1 MTVLAS
7 PVPTSRILQR
17 ALLASNVGFVLY
29 FINLVVV
36 AYITGTFFSD
46 ADAQWRGDVVT
57 LLPAVISVIS
67 VWLASQ
73 ARRATRALQG
83 DLAPGERMLRK
94 NVTVFSL
101 IVIIGYMATSFFAG
115 FGSFMISFFGGQGAT
130 GMLYVALILN
140 AGAIVIGIS
149 RGIIAP
155 KGASDE

>member
-1 MTVLAS
+1 MTTVSTSA
-7 PVPTSRILQR
+7 PTSRLLGR

-29 FINLVVV
+29 FLNLIVV

-57 LLPAVISVIS
+57 LLPAVISVVSI
-67 VWLASQ
+67 WLASQ
-73 ARRATRALQG
+73 ARRSTRALQG
-83 DLAPGERMLRK
+83 ALTPGEQMLKK

-115 FGSFMISFFGGQGAT
+115 FGTFVVSFFAGQSAT
-130 GMLYVALILN
+130 GVMYVALILN

>member
-1 MTVLAS
+1 MVNS
-7 PVPTSRILQR
+7 GGPTSRLLGR

-29 FINLVVV
+29 FLNLIVV

-46 ADAQWRGDVVT
+46 ADAQWRGDVIA
-57 LLPAVISVIS
+57 LLPAVVSVVS

-73 ARRATRALQG
+73 ARRATRTLQG
-83 DLAPGERMLRK
+83 ELTPGDRMLKK

-115 FGSFMISFFGGQGAT
+115 FGTFVVSFFAGQSAT
-130 GMLYVALILN
+130 GTLYIALILN

-155 KGASDE
+155 KGSSDE

>member
-1 MTVLAS
+1 MTAVN
-7 PVPTSRILQR
+7 PGGTTSRLLGR
-17 ALLASNVGFVLY
+17 ALLASNIGFVLY
-29 FINLVVV
+29 FLNFIVV
-36 AYITGTFFSD
+36 AYITGTFFD
-46 ADAQWRGDVVT
+46 DPNAQWRGDVIV
-57 LLPAVISVIS
+57 LLPAVVSVVS

-73 ARRATRALQG
+73 ARRATRSLQDELTPG
-83 DLAPGERMLRK
+83 DRMLKK

-115 FGSFMISFFGGQGAT
+115 FGTFVASFFGGQGAT
-130 GMLYVALILN
+130 GSLYVALILN